1 MTIILSFLRK
11 YLAYHGHKPIPID
24 KKQLKKLKPR
34 FFSGPEVLLFC
45 LKSVSC
51 TGNELAGDDVE
62 NCENSQLTPTNL
74 SFCISQS

>member
-1 MTIILSFLRK
+1 MTRILSFLRK
-11 YLAYHGHKPIPID
+11 YVAYHGHKPIPID
-24 KKQLKKLKPR
+24 KKQLNK
-34 FFSGPEVLLFC
+34 FC

-74 SFCISQS
+74 SHLSFCISQS